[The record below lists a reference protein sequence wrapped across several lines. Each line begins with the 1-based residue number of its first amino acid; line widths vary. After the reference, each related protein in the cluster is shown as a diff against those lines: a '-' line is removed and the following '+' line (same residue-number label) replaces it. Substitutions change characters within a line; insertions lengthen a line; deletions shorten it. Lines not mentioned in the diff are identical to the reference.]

1 MAKGDGSI
9 TQVKDKNGNPV
20 RNKWRVCVCFGRD
33 SETGKQNRVVRKVSG
48 TKSDARA
55 VRDQIKREHEDGL
68 KFEGSRITFERMCG
82 IWTETRRTAGNASER
97 TIALDAQRLSHLYP
111 HIGSM
116 KLKDIDTKAI
126 ESLMAALRKESGLS
140 GTTLNKIFSLV
151 KRVLEKAVDYDY
163 IPRNPCAKVQAPRKC
178 EPKRNA
184 LSAEEGARLLEVLDQ
199 AQREALAEMRE
210 KEARQRDRGNTDD
223 RSRVLGI
230 SNLSSVIAVR
240 IGLATG
246 MRRGE
251 VLGLLWDC
259 VEFDDVCR
267 LKITRSY
274 TADCSLK
281 EPKTKSSIRTVA
293 VDSATAEHLKA
304 WKAVQAAYLA
314 QLGMKQGA
322 TTPVCCTDVGGL
334 YDPTNFE
341 RWWSSFRKKHGFPTL
356 KFHELRHTQAT
367 QLLANGVDVKTVQ
380 ARLGH
385 ANASVTLNWYAHAI
399 PENDVEAAAV
409 VGSLFA
415 GQSAKSDDEASR
427 KGARIIRLTA

>member
-1 MAKGDGSI
+1 MVKGDGSI
-9 TQVKDKNGNPV
+9 TQVKDRDGNPV

-33 SETGKQNRVVRKVSG
+33 PETHKQNRVVRKVSG
-48 TKSDARA
+48 TKADARA
-55 VRDQIKREHEDGL
+55 VRDQIKREHDDGL
-68 KFEGSRITFERMCG
+68 KFEGSRITFEKMCEV
-82 IWTETRRTAGNASER
+82 WTETRKTVGNANEK

-111 HIGSM
+111 YIGSM
-116 KLKDIDTKAI
+116 KLADINPKSI
-126 ESLMAALRKESGLS
+126 ELLMATLRKESGLS

-184 LSAEEGARLLEVLDQ
+184 LSVEEGARLMGVLDK
-199 AQREALAEMRE
+199 AQREAYAEMRE
-210 KEARQRDRGNTDD
+210 KEARQRERGNADD

-230 SNLSSVIAVR
+230 SNLSSIMAVR

-251 VLGLLWDC
+251 ILGLLWDC
-259 VEFDDVCR
+259 VEFGDVCR
-267 LKITRSY
+267 LKIRRSF
-274 TADCSLK
+274 TADCKLK
-281 EPKTKSSIRTVA
+281 DPKTKSSIRTVA
-293 VDSATAEHLKA
+293 IDPVTAGHLKTWMIA
-304 WKAVQAAYLA
+304 QAAHLS
-314 QLGMKQGA
+314 QLGIKQDGK
-322 TTPVCCTDVGGL
+322 TPVCCTDVGGL

-341 RWWSSFRKKHGFPTL
+341 RWWSTFRKAHGFPTL

-385 ANASVTLNWYAHAI
+385 ANASVTLNWYAHAV
-399 PENDVEAAAV
+399 PENDIEAAAM

-415 GQSAKSDDEASR
+415 GQSAKSDDDVPKKE
-427 KGARIIRLTA
+427 GRIIRLTA

>member
-33 SETGKQNRVVRKVSG
+33 PKTGKQNRVVRKVSG

-82 IWTETRRTAGNASER
+82 IWTETRRMAGNASER

-111 HIGSM
+111 YIGSM
-116 KLKDIDTKAI
+116 RLKEIDAKAV

-184 LSAEEGARLLEVLDQ
+184 LSVEEGARLMSVLDK
-199 AQREALAEMRE
+199 AQCEAYAEMRE
-210 KEARQRDRGNTDD
+210 KEARQRERGNAED

-230 SNLSSVIAVR
+230 SNLSSIMAVR

-259 VEFDDVCR
+259 VEFGDVCR
-267 LKITRSY
+267 LKIRRSY
-274 TADCSLK
+274 TADCKLK

-293 VDSATAEHLKA
+293 IDPVTADHLRLWRMA
-304 WKAVQAAYLA
+304 QAAHLS
-314 QLGMKQGA
+314 QLEIKQGDR
-322 TTPVCCTDVGGL
+322 TPVCCTDVGGL

-341 RWWSSFRKKHGFPTL
+341 RWWNAFRKAHGFPTL

-385 ANASVTLNWYAHAI
+385 ANASVTLNWYAHAV
-399 PENDVEAAAV
+399 PENDVEAAAM

-415 GQSAKSDDEASR
+415 GQSVKNGDDAPKKE
-427 KGARIIRLTA
+427 GRIIQLTA